1 MTFIFGKSERGFGC
15 DPPVRLRPVKPEGSR
30 KWHLVVEDND
40 GLWRWGSAAKQSI
53 CGVNCNQ
60 NGEIQRQEELAES
73 LRHTGYLLSEDLSR
87 IPPEQIC
94 ADCVGFDGVKVE
106 AE

>member
-15 DPPVRLRPVKPEGSR
+15 DTPVRLRPVKPDGSR
-30 KWHLVVEDND
+30 KWHLVVEDED
-40 GLWRWGSAAKQSI
+40 GTAASGAARRSI

-60 NGEIQRQEELAES
+60 NGEIQRQEELADS

-87 IPPEQIC
+87 IPPKQIC
-94 ADCVGFDGVKVE
+94 ASCVGREGVKVE